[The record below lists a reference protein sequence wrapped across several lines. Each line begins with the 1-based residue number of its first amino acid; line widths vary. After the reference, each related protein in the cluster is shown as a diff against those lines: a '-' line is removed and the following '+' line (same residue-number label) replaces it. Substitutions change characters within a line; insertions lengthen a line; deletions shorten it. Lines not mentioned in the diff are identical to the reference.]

1 MMFSLPSNGMF
12 RAVERSSGTQPT
24 PTDKWTVGRPQ
35 WRGRLHRPFAH
46 LLGKADW
53 EESPFHLAWILFLL
67 PAAGLELVVHALFIT
82 PPRWLTQPSVRN
94 AGWTVEVIHTTAT
107 DVRLD
112 PRYKTR
118 TITTLRV
125 PKRAA
130 ARWLAKALKAHLRP
144 GITLGHSGIRQLLA
158 TTQATPV
165 DQRTTYST

>member
-1 MMFSLPSNGMF
+1 M
-12 RAVERSSGTQPT
+12 ERSSGTAT
-24 PTDKWTVGRPQ
+24 PADKWSVGRPQ
-35 WRGRLHRPFAH
+35 WRGRMRRPIAD

-67 PAAGLELVVHALFIT
+67 PSAGIEVIVHAVFIT
-82 PPRWLTQPSVRN
+82 PARWLTQPSVRN
-94 AGWTVEVIHTTAT
+94 AGWNIDVIHATPT

-125 PKRAA
+125 PNRAA
-130 ARWLAKALKAHLRP
+130 ARWLVKGLHAHLGP
-144 GITLGHSGIRQLLA
+144 GVTLGDPAIRQLLT
-158 TTQATPV
+158 TTQATLI